1 MVNTA
6 FDRNPYTCLDER
18 GLASAKPRHA
28 LSRFWRMLT
37 ALCAMFA
44 VVEAVAA
51 GTVFNAGEALRAN
64 VAGAASNPCTVSG
77 GTWSWLDVDVAGGTE
92 TLAATPGSATRIAG
106 RGFSSAGGVEFAA
119 NTGDAAVYLDGDAA
133 VFPQPFETDEIY
145 VAPANG
151 RAGVVRFVVAED
163 GWYSATAEFKGLD
176 GGDAYGYVFVGG
188 VDCAAGRFSL
198 QNKNFFSKVF
208 CAQVA
213 PRHLAAGTAIDFK
226 VVPTGAHAKEMSAVR
241 AIVRKEVPGAFY
253 DLGTALVESVNRS
266 FVNPLQ
272 DAQGGFWGFYYRPN
286 NGRVYKMGTAAQ
298 SYGKGFVYDTYQQ
311 FLVNAE
317 ATNNLVLGVNPWE
330 KNRPG
335 ELDVHPKATTWEDG
349 TPVQAFARFFPPKP
363 GYYSGTLALRGVATA
378 SGMDGAYGHVC
389 VGGNREIA
397 KVFYCAAGQG
407 AQSGMVHFGPVYL
420 MAGEPL
426 DFFVDPGPAG
436 YNGMDRALGSL
447 VLRREEDYVEPGQ
460 TVYDANVALH
470 DNIDA
475 GNKPVSNPRVLADGA
490 RWEWGY
496 STGLADALT
505 LFTAAQTGSNNGC
518 YGYSDT
524 ANSFYNQILVRTANT
539 MWITLLSNNPVLLP
553 VVPYMFNA
561 HPAEKAKTVV
571 RFTPSRD
578 GRYTVKMRGRAF
590 AAGNNDHVNFF
601 TVVNG
606 RLLGKI
612 SDRQAY
618 YDNVK
623 AYPNQDI
630 PTLVFEDVDLHAG
643 DDVRLV
649 IDPNVNQG
657 GDRCG
662 GSFAVIREGDIP
674 GPGTNGVVNF
684 ACFTPG
690 DAVRV
695 SAFAERGRVK
705 SGTTWNAY
713 PVCTNAT
720 SALESDGATKRNA
733 WFTFST
739 TNDTASAVGG
749 SPSAASAQALYNGWI
764 RAAAGESV
772 DFVFGR
778 LVPGNRYT
786 LCLYSARGRDAGNA
800 VFTVGG
806 ESRTVNCTVVATTTR
821 VPVYNERLWFDS
833 PFNSYVVFEDV
844 EADANGEIRGQ
855 FSCAAGADEAAFNGA
870 QISGVFPPY
879 VAAGTLLVV
888 R

>member
-1 MVNTA
+1 M
-6 FDRNPYTCLDER
+6 
-18 GLASAKPRHA
+18 KRHVKT
-28 LSRFWRMLT
+28 LLKLFIV
-37 ALCAMFA
+37 CAVFEAGA
-44 VVEAVAA
+44 V
-51 GTVFNAGEALRAN
+51 GTVFNAGVALRAN
-64 VAGAASNPCTVSG
+64 VAGAGAASNPCEVSG
-77 GTWSWLDVDVAGGTE
+77 GTWSWLDVDVASGTE
-92 TLAATPGSATRIAG
+92 TLAATPGTATRIAG
-106 RGFSSAGGVEFAA
+106 KGFSSADGVEFAA

-133 VFPQPFETDEIY
+133 AFPQPFETDEIY

-151 RAGVVRFVVAED
+151 HAGVVRFVVAED

-176 GGDAYGYVFVGG
+176 NGDAYGYIFVDG

-198 QNKNFFSKVF
+198 QNKDFFSKVF
-208 CAQVA
+208 CAQVT

-226 VVPTGAHAKEMSAVR
+226 IVPTGAYAQEMSAVR

-253 DLGTALVESVNRS
+253 DLGTALAESVNKS
-266 FVNPLQ
+266 FANPLQ
-272 DAQGGFWGFYYRPN
+272 DAQGGVWGFYYRPG
-286 NGRVYKMGTAAQ
+286 NGRVYKMNTFVP
-298 SYGKGFVYDTYQQ
+298 SFGKGFLYDTYQQ
-311 FLVNAE
+311 ILVNAE
-317 ATNNLVLGVNPWE
+317 TTNNLALGLNPWE

-335 ELDVHPKATTWEDG
+335 EMDVHPKATKWEDG

-363 GYYSGTLALRGVATA
+363 GYYSGTLALRGVTTRT
-378 SGMDGAYGHVC
+378 GTDGAYGHVC

-397 KVFYCAAGQG
+397 KVFYRATGSD

-436 YNGMDRALGSL
+436 YEGMDRALGSL
-447 VLRREEDYVEPGQ
+447 VLRREEDYVEPGK

-475 GNKPVSNPRVLADGA
+475 NNKPVSNPRVLADGA
-490 RWEWGY
+490 KWEWGY

-505 LFTAAQTGSNNGC
+505 LFTAAQTGSNNDC

-539 MWITLLSNNPVLLP
+539 MWITQLNNTPILLP

-561 HPAEKAKTVV
+561 HPSEKAKTVV

-578 GRYTVKMRGRAF
+578 GRYTVRMRGRAF

-601 TVVNG
+601 MVVNG
-606 RLLGKI
+606 RLLGRI
-612 SDRQAY
+612 SDRQAFD
-618 YDNVK
+618 DNVK

-657 GDRCG
+657 SDRCG

-674 GPGTNGVVNF
+674 GPGTDGVVNF

-690 DAVRV
+690 DSARV
-695 SAFAERGRVK
+695 SAFAEQGRVK
-705 SGTTWNAY
+705 SGTTWNAF

-720 SALESDGATKRNA
+720 AALESDGATKRNA
-733 WFTFST
+733 WFAFST

-749 SPSAASAQALYNGWI
+749 SPSAASGQALYNGWI

-778 LVPGNRYT
+778 LAPGNRYT

-806 ESRTVNCTVVATTTR
+806 ESRAVNCTVVATMTD

-855 FSCAAGADEAAFNGA
+855 FACPAGADEAAFNGA

-879 VAAGTLLVV
+879 VAVGTLLVV